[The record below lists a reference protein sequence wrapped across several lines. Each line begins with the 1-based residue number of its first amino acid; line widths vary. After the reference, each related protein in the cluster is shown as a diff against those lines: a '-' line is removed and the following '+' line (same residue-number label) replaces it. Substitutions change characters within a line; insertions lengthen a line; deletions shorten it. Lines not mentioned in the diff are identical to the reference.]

1 MGHKVRLAVMA
12 SGCGSNFE
20 SLYAAIQ
27 DRQLPA
33 EIVRVIVDRPDI
45 RAIRLAE
52 SYGIPVTRI
61 DYKAHATRTETEQ
74 AALDVLHA
82 DGVQGILLAGY
93 MRLLSEQF
101 IQTFDNR
108 IINIHPALLPSFP
121 GRHGIEDAWD
131 YGVKYL
137 GATVHYVD
145 AGIDTGRI
153 INQAVVKREPEDTI
167 ETIEVKIHAAEHV
180 LYPDTLEQLLN
191 EGIFN

>member
-12 SGCGSNFE
+12 SGRGSNFE

-33 EIVRVIVDRPDI
+33 EIVRVIVDRPNI
-45 RAIRLAE
+45 RAIQLAE
-52 SYGIPVTRI
+52 NYGIPVTRI
-61 DYKAHATRTETEQ
+61 DYKVHDTRVETEQ
-74 AALDVLHA
+74 DALEALHA
-82 DGVQGILLAGY
+82 DGVQGILLAGF

-121 GRHGIEDAWD
+121 GRHGIEDAWA

-153 INQAVVKREPEDTI
+153 INQAVVKREPEDTL
-167 ETIEVKIHAAEHV
+167 ETIEEKIHAAEHE